1 MELEFEIVKYSNKY
15 PAKIMLQNKPGKRC
29 NTPQHWHKC
38 LELLY
43 MIDGRINLKT
53 YSGNCVLENNDIVFV
68 NQEVVH
74 GTNAFSDE
82 ENIKYLVVLLS
93 LEPLRKYVENIDNIQ
108 FKLEKNEMAKN
119 RIRENLALIAHHFAV
134 REKYYEVAVN
144 SLLYNIYHLLL
155 SECLVE
161 KGANSQDRNS
171 NFHYA
176 KTAIEY
182 IGTHYTE
189 DISLSEVSA
198 CVGLSPS
205 YFSRYFKS
213 ITKNTFVQYLNE
225 VRLENALRDITE
237 NRLSV
242 TNAALNNGFSSVKS
256 LIRMCK
262 EVYNCTPT
270 QYKKKYL
277 EDLKN

>member
-15 PAKIMLQNKPGKRC
+15 PTKILLQDKPGKRC

-43 MIDGRINLKT
+43 VVDGRIGLKT
-53 YSGNCVLENNDIVFV
+53 YDGNYTLKNGDIAFL
-68 NQEVVH
+68 NQEVIH
-74 GTNAFSDE
+74 GTNAFSDD

-93 LEPLRKYVENIDNIQ
+93 VDPLRKYVEHIENVQ
-108 FKLEKNEMAKN
+108 FKLDQNESVKNK
-119 RIRENLALIAHHFAV
+119 IKENLALIARLFAV
-134 REKYYEVAVN
+134 KEKYYEIAVN

-155 SECLVE
+155 SECLAE
-161 KGANSQDRNS
+161 NKTAAYDTNS

-182 IGTHYTE
+182 IGIHYTE
-189 DISLSEVSA
+189 NISLSEVSA
-198 CVGLSPS
+198 YVGLSPS

-242 TNAALNNGFSSVKS
+242 TNAAINNGFSSVKS
-256 LIRMCK
+256 LIRRCK
-262 EVYNCTPT
+262 EVYHCTPT

-277 EDLKN
+277 DDLKD